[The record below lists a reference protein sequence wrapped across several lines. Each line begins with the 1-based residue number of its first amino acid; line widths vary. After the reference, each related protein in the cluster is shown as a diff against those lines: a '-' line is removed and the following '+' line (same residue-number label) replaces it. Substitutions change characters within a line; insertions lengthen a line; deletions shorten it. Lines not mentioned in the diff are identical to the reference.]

1 MPLSYINPKLTKT
14 WPRLQAHFNEI
25 KEDHFYDYFKKDDG
39 IADKFSISWNKFYF
53 DYSKNKIN
61 VKTISLFEE
70 LLNEINFKSSVEKY
84 FSGEKINTTE
94 SRSVLHTALRADK
107 DDKIFVDD
115 CNIVAKIS
123 EAKNKIK
130 LFTENILSGS
140 HKGFKG
146 DKIDTVVNIGIGGSN
161 LGPRMVTEALRAYA
175 DDRIRVHFISNVDGA
190 DISRVLASVSPE
202 QVLFVVASKTFTTTE
217 TMLNAHTARNWLLA
231 ATGEQI
237 ALKHHFIAVSSN
249 RPLVKAFGIAPENI
263 FTFWDWVGGR
273 YSLWSA
279 IGLPIAIYL
288 GFAQFEALLS
298 GAYAMDQHF
307 RYQPL
312 EQNAPVILALVGIW
326 NSLLLQAQ
334 TQAILPY
341 DAPLASFPAYIQQAD
356 MESNGKHVDRQGQPV
371 DYATGPIIWGHSGMD
386 GQHAFY
392 QFLHQGQVPVPAD
405 FIGSVASSVPLGNH
419 HEQLTSNCFAQSE
432 ALMNGMS
439 EVEAIA
445 QLKAQGMDATAIAKL
460 APHKIHAGNRPSN
473 TLLLQRL
480 EPRSL
485 GALIALYEHKIMVQ
499 GVLWDICS
507 FDQWGVELGKTL
519 AQAILA
525 EITSTTRH
533 SHDDSTRGLIDYF
546 KAARQP

>member
-1 MPLSYINPKLTKT
+1 MLKLNQSYHWGQLQQLL
-14 WPRLQAHFNEI
+14 PRYRQQHLRELFAEPGNRFERYSLEVDNI
-25 KEDHFYDYFKKDDG
+25 LL
-39 IADKFSISWNKFYF
+39 
-53 DYSKNKIN
+53 DYSKNCI
-61 VKTISLFEE
+61 TEPILTHLFG
-70 LLNEINFKSSVEKY
+70 LTRDMNLPAAVEAM
-84 FSGEKINTTE
+84 FSGKLINKTE
-94 SRSVLHTALRADK
+94 QRAVLHTALRNRSNVPVMVNQTDVMPA
-107 DDKIFVDD
+107 I
-115 CNIVAKIS
+115 N
-123 EAKNKIK
+123 
-130 LFTENILSGS
+130 TELQRMRLLVEQVRNGDWVGYSG
-140 HKGFKG
+140 KPIT
-146 DKIDTVVNIGIGGSN
+146 DVVNIGIGGSN

-190 DISRVLASVSPE
+190 DISRVLTSISPG
-202 QVLFVVASKTFTTTE
+202 QVLFIVASKTFTTTE

-249 RPLVKAFGIAPENI
+249 RPLAKAFGIAPENI
-263 FTFWDWVGGR
+263 FTLWDWVGGR

-288 GFAQFEALLS
+288 GFVQFEALLS
-298 GAYAMDQHF
+298 GAHAMDQHF

-312 EQNAPVILALVGIW
+312 EKNAPVILALVGIW
-326 NSLLLQAQ
+326 NSLLLKAQ
-334 TQAILPY
+334 SQVILPY
-341 DAPLASFPAYIQQAD
+341 DASLASFPAYIQQAD

-392 QFLHQGQVPVPAD
+392 QFLHQGKVLVPTD
-405 FIGSVASSVPLGNH
+405 FIGSVASSAPLGNH
-419 HEQLTSNCFAQSE
+419 HEQLMSNCFAQSE
-432 ALMNGMS
+432 ALMNGLS
-439 EVEAIA
+439 EVEASA

-507 FDQWGVELGKTL
+507 FDQWGVALGKTL

-525 EITSTTRH
+525 ELTSTTCHR
-533 SHDDSTRGLIDYF
+533 HDDSTRGLIDYF
-546 KAARQP
+546 KAARQPRDD

>member
-1 MPLSYINPKLTKT
+1 MLKLNQSYHWGQLQQLL
-14 WPRLQAHFNEI
+14 PRYRQQHLRELFAEPGNRFERYSLEVDNI
-25 KEDHFYDYFKKDDG
+25 LL
-39 IADKFSISWNKFYF
+39 
-53 DYSKNKIN
+53 DYSKNCITEPILTHLFGLTRDMNLPAAVEAMFRGELIN
-61 VKTISLFEE
+61 KTEQ
-70 LLNEINFKSSVEKY
+70 
-84 FSGEKINTTE
+84 
-94 SRSVLHTALRADK
+94 RAVLHTALRNRSNVPVMVNQTDVMPA
-107 DDKIFVDD
+107 I
-115 CNIVAKIS
+115 N
-123 EAKNKIK
+123 
-130 LFTENILSGS
+130 TELQRMRLLVEQVRNGDWVGYSGKS
-140 HKGFKG
+140 IT
-146 DKIDTVVNIGIGGSN
+146 DVVNIGIGGSN

-263 FTFWDWVGGR
+263 FTLWDWVGGR

-334 TQAILPY
+334 TRAILPY

-386 GQHAFY
+386 GQHSFY

-419 HEQLTSNCFAQSE
+419 HEQLVSNCFAQSE